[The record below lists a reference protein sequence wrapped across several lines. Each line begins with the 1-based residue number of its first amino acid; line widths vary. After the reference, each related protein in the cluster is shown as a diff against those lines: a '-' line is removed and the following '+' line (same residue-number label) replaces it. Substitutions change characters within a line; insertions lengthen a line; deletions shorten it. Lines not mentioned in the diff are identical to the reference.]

1 MQSSGSPVEGD
12 AREWLTLAHEAVDK
26 AVADAYGWSDY
37 TGEWTDEDILRRLL
51 TLNLQ
56 RSGK

>member
-1 MQSSGSPVEGD
+1 VDLQLKAMPASG
-12 AREWLTLAHEAVDK
+12 LTLAHEAVDK

>member
-1 MQSSGSPVEGD
+1 M
-12 AREWLTLAHEAVDK
+12 TLAHEAVDK